1 MVKPVGLS
9 QGTVVNVSS
18 VVGLITMHLTFHSL
32 CPALPHS
39 HTHISPFPSFAG
51 TYLPLIS
58 TLHHPHSTFS
68 LICGSISPPHINS
81 ITRIPPFH
89 SFAGAFLPF
98 ILYLH
103 CFPPFSSHP
112 YCPFWPCCHT
122 YIQYVHVMATII
134 YPFTHP
140 YLSFVM
146 LCLDYVI
153 CHTHISQN
161 FIWCIDYVIH
171 LFPYMIEKPSV

>member
-18 VVGLITMHLTFHSL
+18 VVGLITMHLTFRSL

-39 HTHISPFPSFAG
+39 HTHISPFPSFAD

-81 ITRIPPFH
+81 ITRIPPFR

-98 ILYLH
+98 ILYVSPLL
-103 CFPPFSSHP
+103 SSIFITPLYVHSGP
-112 YCPFWPCCHT
+112 VAIHT
-122 YIQYVHVMATII
+122 YSM
-134 YPFTHP
+134 
-140 YLSFVM
+140 
-146 LCLDYVI
+146 
-153 CHTHISQN
+153 
-161 FIWCIDYVIH
+161 
-171 LFPYMIEKPSV
+171 YM